1 MFDRIEATGAAP
13 AGSTAVLK
21 ARALQ
26 LTGGP
31 SSPPPPSGRNVY
43 GVLVAQGQAD
53 VFITYC
59 TNATRALREPPQM
72 QVLPVPAAIN
82 VAAPYGLAIVVPDAW
97 PSCRAETLQGMT
109 PRGIHLRYTFE
120 SLGQQGAA
128 IENPLFDLLSALQ
141 AQGSIAQAAV
151 GLGLSYRHVWATL
164 KHWEV
169 VLGRE
174 LVIWVKGRHA
184 RLTPFAER
192 LVWAERQA
200 RTRMTPHV
208 EALRTELNRVFALAD
223 DPDLP
228 LLDIFC
234 SHDLALPR
242 LVLLAEAQHRLHVG
256 LRFTGSQDALR
267 ALADGRCRVAG
278 FHVPRLPEGSSL
290 FSRALRPLLK
300 PGQHKLISSHWRRQ
314 GLMLRPE
321 LAQAHPERGGM
332 HWLTALSQGQ
342 GRFVNRQAG
351 SGTRLLLDHLLHE
364 GGLSSAG
371 IDGYSTRTEHTHVAV
386 AATVATGMADAGLG
400 VEVAAREFGLDFLP
414 LIDEDYFLVCLRDAL
429 DTPPL
434 VQLRQTLASSAWT
447 QALAALPGCGTQ
459 KAGEVLSLTRALPW
473 WRFARRRRG
482 DQPVDS
488 RSTRQPPNGR

>member
-1 MFDRIEATGAAP
+1 
-13 AGSTAVLK
+13 
-21 ARALQ
+21 
-26 LTGGP
+26 
-31 SSPPPPSGRNVY
+31 
-43 GVLVAQGQAD
+43 
-53 VFITYC
+53 
-59 TNATRALREPPQM
+59 
-72 QVLPVPAAIN
+72 
-82 VAAPYGLAIVVPDAW
+82 
-97 PSCRAETLQGMT
+97 MT

-120 SLGQQGAA
+120 SLGQQGAQ

-141 AQGSIAQAAV
+141 ARGSIAQTAV
-151 GLGLSYRHVWATL
+151 ALGLSYRHVWGTL
-164 KHWEV
+164 KHWEG
-169 VLGRE
+169 VLGQA
-174 LVIWVKGRHA
+174 LIVWVKGRHA

-200 RTRMTPHV
+200 RARMTPHV

-228 LLDIFC
+228 LVDIFA
-234 SHDLALPR
+234 SHDLALPK
-242 LVLLAEAQHRLHVG
+242 LAPLAEAQHRLHVG
-256 LRFTGSQDALR
+256 LRFTGSEDALR

-314 GLMLRPE
+314 GLMLRPD
-321 LAQAHPERGGM
+321 LAHAHPERDGIQ
-332 HWLTALSQGQ
+332 WLAVLSQGQ

-364 GGLSSAG
+364 RGLSPAG
-371 IDGYSTRTEHTHVAV
+371 IDGYATRIEQTHVAV
-386 AATVATGMADAGLG
+386 AATISTGMADAGLG
-400 VEVAAREFGLDFLP
+400 VEVAAREFGLSFLP

-434 VQLRQTLASSAWT
+434 LQLRQTLASAAWV
-447 QALAALPGCGTQ
+447 QAVSALPGCGTH

-473 WRFARRRRG
+473 WHFARRRRS
-482 DQPVDS
+482 D
-488 RSTRQPPNGR
+488 